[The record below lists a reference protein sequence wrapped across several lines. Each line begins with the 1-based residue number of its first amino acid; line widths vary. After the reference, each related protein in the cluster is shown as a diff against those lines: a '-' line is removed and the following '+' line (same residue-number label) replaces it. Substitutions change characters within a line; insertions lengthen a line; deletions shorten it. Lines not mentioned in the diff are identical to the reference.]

1 MTQRIMGDR
10 QLGRNVHKDEMV
22 LVRRMEMRDGSA
34 LSGHA
39 RVNLSMDDLSP
50 LSHYT
55 SLHVDFD
62 RTDWQHS
69 PAGFAD

>member
-1 MTQRIMGDR
+1 
-10 QLGRNVHKDEMV
+10 
-22 LVRRMEMRDGSA
+22 MRDGFA
-34 LSGHA
+34 LSGRA
-39 RVNLSMDDLSP
+39 RVNHSMDDLSSV
-50 LSHYT
+50 SHYT

>member
-1 MTQRIMGDR
+1 MGDCKP
-10 QLGRNVHKDEMV
+10 GRNAHKVETV
-22 LVRRMEMRDGSA
+22 LIAKMEMRDGFA
-34 LSGHA
+34 LSRQA
-39 RVNLSMDDLSP
+39 RVNLSMDDLSS

>member
-1 MTQRIMGDR
+1 
-10 QLGRNVHKDEMV
+10 MV
-22 LVRRMEMRDGSA
+22 LVPRMEMRDGFA
-34 LSGHA
+34 LSGRA
-39 RVNLSMDDLSP
+39 RVNLSMDDLSS